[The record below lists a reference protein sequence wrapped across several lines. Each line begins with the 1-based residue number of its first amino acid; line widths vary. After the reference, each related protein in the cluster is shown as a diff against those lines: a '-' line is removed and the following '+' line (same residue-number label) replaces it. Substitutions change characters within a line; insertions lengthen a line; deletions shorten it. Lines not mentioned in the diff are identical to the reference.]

1 MFCCRPSTRLRPR
14 KSPRA
19 AVAAAADAA
28 KANEQHCLR
37 PQSVGRVCYCCRS
50 CEGVPF
56 CAVDSLVLVYV
67 CFKPVCVCVRVR
79 QGRRRIPATVRW
91 FSDGSEIAAELW
103 EEWQGWSVWGR
114 GWHRPLPPGLPLQRW
129 MTARGWYQVS
139 SCWHISLIE
148 PHSLHLRTVTHTASH
163 NSLHANRSSR
173 RAVLRARRPPA
184 AKPQGPD

>member
-1 MFCCRPSTRLRPR
+1 MSNTASALSLLDVCATVVGAAREFPFVQWIHSSSYMFVSNL
-14 KSPRA
+14 
-19 AVAAAADAA
+19 
-28 KANEQHCLR
+28 
-37 PQSVGRVCYCCRS
+37 
-50 CEGVPF
+50 
-56 CAVDSLVLVYV
+56 
-67 CFKPVCVCVRVR
+67 CVCVRGR

-173 RAVLRARRPPA
+173 RAVLRARRPPG